1 MSVFNMHNIIFWL
14 HFVHTTCHTLWTIKM
29 VAVYLW
35 LYLNS
40 LFTGGIYSC
49 FQACKSYWSDQ
60 DFPKLWSQMYCH
72 LFIVHSVCKVYI
84 IWHTFGCILLRRL
97 LEQIDKRITTKA
109 TGCFCVVVKLI
120 ALYCVS
126 FNHYFSMLR
135 SDNRIINELSI
146 YLSIRVY
153 PFAFVAHCWNYIPRV
168 VPLLSDCLVSD
179 GVQENINFLHVL
191 SCISL
196 SIIAWRCIAI
206 RRVLNAEKSTI
217 HYRGVGR
224 NRCFY
229 FPSLPFSP
237 RLLSVAA
244 GRETRGAFAPD
255 GTVQGRHLKG
265 WKWNYEILLHLAN
278 WYLHCRQIN
287 SAP

>member
-1 MSVFNMHNIIFWL
+1 
-14 HFVHTTCHTLWTIKM
+14 
-29 VAVYLW
+29 
-35 LYLNS
+35 
-40 LFTGGIYSC
+40 
-49 FQACKSYWSDQ
+49 
-60 DFPKLWSQMYCH
+60 MYCH

-196 SIIAWRCIAI
+196 SIIAWRCIVI
-206 RRVLNAEKSTI
+206 RRVLNAEKNQLHTLHGRRQESL
-217 HYRGVGR
+217 VGE
-224 NRCFY
+224 CFY
-229 FPSLPFSP
+229 FSSLPFFPLTYSRAVSSFIATLFVLFISP
-237 RLLSVAA
+237 PLTSRAPLNQLGVWGSAVSSPSGVRCTLELSRNHRFRV
-244 GRETRGAFAPD
+244 RI
-255 GTVQGRHLKG
+255 LKCMFYIT
-265 WKWNYEILLHLAN
+265 WSEKLD
-278 WYLHCRQIN
+278 
-287 SAP
+287 